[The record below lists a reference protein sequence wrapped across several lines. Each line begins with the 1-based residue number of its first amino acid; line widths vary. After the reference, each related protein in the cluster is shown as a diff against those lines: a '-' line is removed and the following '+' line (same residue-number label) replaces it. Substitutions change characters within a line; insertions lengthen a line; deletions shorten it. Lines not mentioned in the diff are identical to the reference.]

1 MLRIGHNL
9 PRRPTCKSRTIS
21 TNQWSKDM
29 FLHQRSLSEL
39 NPLILRLPNGNLPLR
54 IHEGRWKMEL
64 TGWKYLIRLQ
74 FISINKFLTGFP
86 DSSPYLTHFIC
97 STRKPSIWMM
107 LQSKQKPK
115 PERKNFLKGFQQV
128 EKGLHCLAC
137 TLPRPI
143 YIYIYCSYFV
153 WTRKEQRL
161 QGPVSKLTTLTNA
174 SHMNMTLWDHR
185 SSVWTKW
192 SRINLMLTEIRIR
205 SQCREDHWQIDRLIK
220 EYDF

>member
-54 IHEGRWKMEL
+54 IHKGRWKMEL

-74 FISINKFLTGFP
+74 FISINKFSTGFP

-143 YIYIYCSYFV
+143 YIYIVPILF
-153 WTRKEQRL
+153 EQE
-161 QGPVSKLTTLTNA
+161 
-174 SHMNMTLWDHR
+174 R
-185 SSVWTKW
+185 SSVYKDLCQSLPHSQMPVTWTW
-192 SRINLMLTEIRIR
+192 PYETTGAVFEQNDQE
-205 SQCREDHWQIDRLIK
+205 
-220 EYDF
+220 

>member
-143 YIYIYCSYFV
+143 YIYILFLFCLNKKGAAF
-153 WTRKEQRL
+153 TRTCVKAYHTHKCQSHEHDPMRPQEQCLNKMIKNKPDVNRNKDKITVP
-161 QGPVSKLTTLTNA
+161 GRSLT
-174 SHMNMTLWDHR
+174 
-185 SSVWTKW
+185 
-192 SRINLMLTEIRIR
+192 
-205 SQCREDHWQIDRLIK
+205 DRQVN
-220 EYDF
+220 